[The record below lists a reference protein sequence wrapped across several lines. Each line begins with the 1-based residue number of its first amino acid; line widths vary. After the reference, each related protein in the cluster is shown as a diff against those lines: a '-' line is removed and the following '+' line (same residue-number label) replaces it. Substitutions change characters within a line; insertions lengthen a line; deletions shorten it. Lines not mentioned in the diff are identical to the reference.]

1 MPKRSTLACLF
12 VVLAACALRLHG
24 MDGQLG
30 DHDTWRQIET
40 ASIAR
45 NFLGDPSILWP
56 RINWGEPGPGYVEA
70 EFQLYPFVVHLLY
83 RLLGEDP
90 WLGRALSVVLFA
102 LSCLPFHRLATRW
115 LGPNGIVF
123 ATAVYCFSP
132 VLFRFTRT
140 FMPEATVVLAAMV
153 AVERFVAWV
162 DEGRRGQLLVSALA
176 MAVAVLVKPTSV
188 HLGLVLVVLAAWR
201 HGTGFLRRAD
211 LWLFAAVAL
220 LPAAAWY
227 AHAAVIHATHGN
239 TFGVVSGGDSKWG
252 NFAWWTNPQFYKD
265 LLTMEVA
272 RGSGRLGALFCLAGL
287 PLLATT
293 GPRAVFRPLVW
304 SWVVAT
310 AVYYLAAARYCG
322 HPDRGLHYHVYAVPM
337 LALLAGAGLD
347 RLCRG
352 RVATLLACV
361 AATAAVVELVRVD
374 LHVKSLRHPTVTREC
389 GERLA
394 ELSAPADRVLVL
406 SPDDAVDRS
415 LGAPVPN
422 NFEQPDVFFH
432 ARRKGRLL
440 ARDRQT
446 VEDLA
451 AEVARF
457 GPRWYVH
464 RPSCAADG
472 AAGASFRAAL
482 EQQLV
487 LRATGTDWELWE
499 FRSAGSG
506 TPR

>member
-1 MPKRSTLACLF
+1 MA
-12 VVLAACALRLHG
+12 
-24 MDGQLG
+24 
-30 DHDTWRQIET
+30 
-40 ASIAR
+40 
-45 NFLGDPSILWP
+45 
-56 RINWGEPGPGYVEA
+56 
-70 EFQLYPFVVHLLY
+70 
-83 RLLGEDP
+83 
-90 WLGRALSVVLFA
+90 
-102 LSCLPFHRLATRW
+102 
-115 LGPNGIVF
+115 
-123 ATAVYCFSP
+123 P
-132 VLFRFTRT
+132 V
-140 FMPEATVVLAAMV
+140 AM
-153 AVERFVAWV
+153 
-162 DEGRRGQLLVSALA
+162 ALA
-176 MAVAVLVKPTSV
+176 ILVKPTSI

-201 HGTGFLRRAD
+201 HGAAFLRRGD
-211 LWLFAAVAL
+211 LWLFAAIAL
-220 LPAAAWY
+220 LPGAAWY
-227 AHAAVIHATHGN
+227 AHAAAIHAAHGN
-239 TFGVVSGGDSKWG
+239 TFGVISGGDSKWG
-252 NFAWWTNPQFYKD
+252 NMAWWTSLQFHKD
-265 LLTMEVA
+265 LVTMEVA
-272 RGSGRLGALFCLAGL
+272 RGSGRIGALFCLLGL
-287 PLLATT
+287 PLFAVAGT
-293 GPRAVFRPLVW
+293 RASFRPAAW
-304 SWVVAT
+304 AWMAAT
-310 AVYYLAAARYCG
+310 AIYYLAAARYCG
-322 HPDRGLHYHVYAVPM
+322 HPDRGLHYHVYAVPL
-337 LALLAGAGLD
+337 LALLAGNGFERA
-347 RLCRG
+347 CRG
-352 RVATLLACV
+352 RVLTILACLV
-361 AATAAVVELVRVD
+361 GLAAVAELVRID

-415 LGAPVPN
+415 RGAPVSN